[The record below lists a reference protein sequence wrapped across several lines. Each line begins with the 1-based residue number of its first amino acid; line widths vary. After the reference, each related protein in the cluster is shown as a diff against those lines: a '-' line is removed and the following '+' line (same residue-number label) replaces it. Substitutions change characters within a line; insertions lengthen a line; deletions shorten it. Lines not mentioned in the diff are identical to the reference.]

1 MSKALRQMS
10 EQSMRSTLKAC
21 RRYER
26 ALIHGDV
33 PHRVDGDIR
42 KQFDA
47 FREKAERDEV
57 LFGQVRQVLCGRGID
72 PSRFLPY
79 LNFALHV
86 AKLLRMNLGLMLPRE
101 VQTAIGLWTAK
112 GRDPAVLRQICADV
126 FNISAIDPGVGS
138 EV

>member
-10 EQSMRSTLKAC
+10 EQSLRSTLKAC
-21 RRYER
+21 RKYER
-26 ALIHGDV
+26 ALIHGEV
-33 PHRVDGDIR
+33 PRRVDGDVR

-57 LFGQVRQVLCGRGID
+57 LMGQVRQLLCSRGID

-86 AKLLRMNLGLMLPRE
+86 AKLKRMNLGDMLADQ
-101 VQTAIGLWTAK
+101 VAMAICLWTAK

-126 FNISAIDPGVGS
+126 FNISGIDPGIGS